1 MLIFSLYTP
10 LLYCVISSCTIGNRS
25 ECAKIINVVILRA
38 AFVYGTYFSMN
49 KIAICCTLVYL
60 ASFGNTFNIDTGTLF
75 AIIGLYNVL
84 RNDIGWM
91 LPYSLQQISEL
102 TVTMARIQV
111 NIYQNPVIDT
121 VYVTIVTYK

>member
-1 MLIFSLYTP
+1 MQTIIMVLCMLHYYIVYN
-10 LLYCVISSCTIGNRS
+10 VGNRS

-38 AFVYGTYFSMN
+38 AFVYGTYFSMS

-60 ASFGNTFNIDTGTLF
+60 ASLENSFNIDTGTLF

-84 RNDIGWM
+84 RHDIGWM

-102 TVTMARIQV
+102 TVTMTRIQV
-111 NIYQNPVIDT
+111 NLYANPVIDT
-121 VYVTIVTYK
+121 IVTKVFFTR